1 MSDRLRIVPMM
12 RDEAN
17 DFVRRHHRHA
27 GIRQGYRF
35 ALGAAVGD
43 ELVGVAIVGRPV
55 ARGLQDGWTAEVL
68 RLCTTGTRNA
78 CSFLYGA
85 CWRAARALGYTKLVT
100 YTLASEAG
108 ASLRASGFRVV
119 AEVKGREWTTPS
131 RPRDPSD
138 PQDRL
143 RWETAVARQSTEGEG

>member
-1 MSDRLRIVPMM
+1 MHSLDGKERERLRIVPMM

-17 DFVRRHHRHA
+17 DFVARHHRHSKVTV
-27 GIRQGYRF
+27 GYRF
-35 ALGAAVGD
+35 ALGAARGD

-55 ARGLQDGWTAEVL
+55 ARGLQDGWTVEAL
-68 RLCTTGTRNA
+68 RVCTTGAQNA

-100 YTLASEAG
+100 YTLASESG
-108 ASLRASGFRVV
+108 SSLRAAGLRIVG
-119 AEVKGREWTTPS
+119 EVKGREWTTPS

-143 RWETAVARQSTEGEG
+143 RWEVAA